1 MADLDTSVQY
11 IHGIGPAR
19 AKSLEKL
26 GITTLGELISW
37 FPRRY
42 EDRSAVRRIA
52 DLEAGESACVEAMIA
67 SPPTLSHIRKGMDLI
82 KVRAVDESGVLDVTF
97 FNQTWLKDNL
107 HQGQTYLFYGRAEGN
122 LLRKQMASP
131 VVEPVGRREQTG
143 RIVPIYPLTAG
154 VSQLMLSRSIR
165 QGLDACAAILPDAL
179 PDDVRQAHALC
190 RIGFAY
196 ENIHFPASPEALEL
210 ARRRLAFEELFLFS
224 LGLAQLRSRREV
236 VEIPPCP
243 AVDMAPFYAAL
254 PFTLTGAQRRCV
266 DEALS
271 DMRAG
276 RPMNRLCQGDVG
288 SGKTMV
294 AAACEKDLP
303 VASAL
308 GKAVGGVGPVVA
320 REAVWRAF
328 GGETPLLACDLDEAQ
343 KQALCAAIENLKDEH
358 AAGGTPTAV
367 RIPQPDGVNKPVE
380 FSFFIPQQYGSA
392 AILTQY
398 PTYSELLEDYYATKD
413 RAERL
418 KQKSRELYKA
428 VHNLYERAVRKQ
440 SARREELAQSEK
452 ADTLRLYGELLQANQ
467 WAIQKGDRQ
476 ATVQNYYTGE
486 DVTIRL
492 DPRLG
497 PNENAQKYFRDYKKK
512 QTAGQMLKKLLL
524 EGEDEI
530 EYLANVLYEVE
541 TAPGE
546 QALNEVRAEL
556 KSQGYLKYYKQR
568 ERKQK
573 PADFLRY
580 RSSDGFEILI
590 GRNNLQNDKL
600 TLHTARGKD
609 VWFHVQ
615 KAPGSHT
622 VVMSRGEDVPD
633 TTKQEAAELAVLHSS
648 QNGGAKVPVDTTEV
662 RNIWKA
668 NGARPGMVLYN
679 DYTTVYITPRAGL
692 EEQLREK

>member
-1 MADLDTSVQY
+1 M
-11 IHGIGPAR
+11 
-19 AKSLEKL
+19 
-26 GITTLGELISW
+26 
-37 FPRRY
+37 
-42 EDRSAVRRIA
+42 
-52 DLEAGESACVEAMIA
+52 
-67 SPPTLSHIRKGMDLI
+67 
-82 KVRAVDESGVLDVTF
+82 
-97 FNQTWLKDNL
+97 
-107 HQGQTYLFYGRAEGN
+107 
-122 LLRKQMASP
+122 LLRKHRTG
-131 VVEPVGRREQTG
+131 GRRTG
-143 RIVPIYPLTAG
+143 LHMEPGDRIVFFDFLCTNEMGDLVTNTLAAE
-154 VSQLMLSRSIR
+154 LMGRYSNLVLIQSGKIIDALKRVDFEDSEIR
-165 QGLDACAAILPDAL
+165 QLLPGLPYTLPPKPNKPDFLATSAAA
-179 PDDVRQAHALC
+179 
-190 RIGFAY
+190 
-196 ENIHFPASPEALEL
+196 
-210 ARRRLAFEELFLFS
+210 
-224 LGLAQLRSRREV
+224 
-236 VEIPPCP
+236 
-243 AVDMAPFYAAL
+243 
-254 PFTLTGAQRRCV
+254 
-266 DEALS
+266 
-271 DMRAG
+271 
-276 RPMNRLCQGDVG
+276 
-288 SGKTMV
+288 MV

-398 PTYSELLEDYYATKD
+398 PTYSERLEDYYATKD